1 MRKPLATAVV
11 LALLAL
17 VAAAAL
23 DDRDVAFETGLPA
36 FDHVASVAPGTD
48 VCVGDVDVPAGFQ
61 HVRFVVGT
69 DPQVQPLRVVVTDE
83 GSGDR
88 VGEGRFPGGEPSRGG
103 NVEIPVG
110 DVPAGGR
117 VRVCVAN
124 AGIADQRFFGSPP
137 NRDATRRPLLAV
149 VFVREPPATMLSL
162 IPEAFE
168 RSALFKPGWYGP
180 WTTWLLLGAAA
191 LVVPFLLS
199 RALSAAYASE
209 RSYSSVDSEEDLAE
223 RSS

>member
-1 MRKPLATAVV
+1 MRRPFATAVV
-11 LALLAL
+11 LALVVLA
-17 VAAAAL
+17 AAAAL

-36 FDHVASVAPGTD
+36 FDHVARVAPGPD

-61 HVRFVVGT
+61 RVRFVVGT
-69 DPQVQPLRVVVTDE
+69 MPQVQPLRVTLTDE
-83 GSGDR
+83 AGGRR
-88 VGEGRFPGGEPSRGG
+88 VGEGQFPGGEPSRGG
-103 NVEIPVG
+103 NVEVSVG

-117 VRVCVAN
+117 LEVCAAN
-124 AGIADQRFFGSPP
+124 EGAADQRFFGSPP
-137 NRDATRRPLLAV
+137 NRDATQPPRLAV

-162 IPEAFE
+162 IPDAVE

-199 RALSAAYASE
+199 RALSAAYASD
-209 RSYSSVDSEEDLAE
+209 RSYSSVDSEEDRSE